1 MDLTLPRQVRVLGIG
16 LILLVVVLYA
26 KTVTVI
32 GTITRNNNTPVV
44 NVLVSLAGQYRY
56 TDVGGRYRIDG
67 VPVGRQKLTVSSG
80 GKVLLEVGVNI
91 RDQMSVFNLKLP

>member
-1 MDLTLPRQVRVLGIG
+1 MDFTLPRQVRVLGIG
-16 LILLVVVLYA
+16 LILLMVVLYA
-26 KTVTVI
+26 KTATVI
-32 GTITRNNNTPVV
+32 GTITRNNNTPAV
-44 NVLVSLAGQYRY
+44 NVLVSIAGQYRY

-67 VPVGRQKLTVSSG
+67 VPVGSQKLTVSSG